1 MAQVTTV
8 TSEALQSQ
16 IRTLLPSQRGFGEDL
31 QASNVIIPIVDLT
44 STAEGSTLPAN
55 LQTAIAY
62 GSQTAFSVTN
72 TTTTIANT
80 AGFYRVTA
88 MTFTRT
94 VSSGTLPKIEIIMN
108 DGATD
113 KTVWAQESDVT
124 SYATS
129 VGVNIDYT
137 FFLRSNDSLKIK
149 VASANGIMAGSI
161 RQIADVTGNLVNPS
175 GFVSQ

>member
-1 MAQVTTV
+1 
-8 TSEALQSQ
+8 
-16 IRTLLPSQRGFGEDL
+16 
-31 QASNVIIPIVDLT
+31 
-44 STAEGSTLPAN
+44 
-55 LQTAIAY
+55 
-62 GSQTAFSVTN
+62 
-72 TTTTIANT
+72 
-80 AGFYRVTA
+80 
-88 MTFTRT
+88 
-94 VSSGTLPKIEIIMN
+94 MN
-108 DGATD
+108 DGTTD

-149 VASANGIMAGSI
+149 VASSNGIMAGSI